1 MRLAS
6 SRYLSSN
13 PTCISVMLWL
23 HSMVSAGWKVGQ
35 EVVFVVLV
43 VIVRRSQADEL
54 QKVDP
59 VDQSK

>member
-1 MRLAS
+1 
-6 SRYLSSN
+6 
-13 PTCISVMLWL
+13 MLWL
-23 HSMVSAGWKVGQ
+23 HSMVSAGWTVGQ

>member
-1 MRLAS
+1 
-6 SRYLSSN
+6 
-13 PTCISVMLWL
+13 
-23 HSMVSAGWKVGQ
+23 MVSAGWKVGQ